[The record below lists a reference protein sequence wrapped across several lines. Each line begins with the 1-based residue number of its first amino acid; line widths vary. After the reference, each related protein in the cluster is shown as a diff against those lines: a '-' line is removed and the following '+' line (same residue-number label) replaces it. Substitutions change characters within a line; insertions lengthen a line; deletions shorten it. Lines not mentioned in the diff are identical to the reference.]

1 MGKQSKTKNNHIF
14 ETIQPENIQRKK
26 TEKEILYIL
35 LKEELQKGMAGY
47 PEAVQIK
54 TRISELLVIEA
65 EGLKVRS
72 GFKENLEKEKASL
85 FHLAREMKKGAEC
98 RVERLRIG
106 GQDID
111 DSDICEK
118 EVHNFFEPLFNGQH
132 GRQQPF
138 EID

>member
-1 MGKQSKTKNNHIF
+1 MYDQVQYSLYNKREADKILDLNSYKVYDIGYIA
-14 ETIQPENIQRKK
+14 K
-26 TEKEILYIL
+26 TEIKN
-35 LKEELQKGMAGY
+35 KKKSAQQKW
-47 PEAVQIK
+47 VK

-65 EGLKVRS
+65 EGLKVSSR
-72 GFKENLEKEKASL
+72 FKENLEKEKASL

-118 EVHNFFEPLFNGQH
+118 EVHNFFEPLFNG
-132 GRQQPF
+132 
-138 EID
+138 